1 MSLLIFAMLFS
12 TLQECLSNKYFMN
25 NDRYHVKRMKNNI
38 AVKKFREEK
47 STKDTVKKIQLHKV
61 LCFDSKNNI
70 LAQCCTT
77 QIKEENE
84 RLEKSTAEAKGGLD
98 QIRLIFQAH
107 AKLVAMWCSKDCYHN
122 IY

>member
-1 MSLLIFAMLFS
+1 MSLLILAILFP

-61 LCFDSKNNI
+61 LCFDSKKKFLHN
-70 LAQCCTT
+70 
-77 QIKEENE
+77 
-84 RLEKSTAEAKGGLD
+84 
-98 QIRLIFQAH
+98 
-107 AKLVAMWCSKDCYHN
+107 VAPLR
-122 IY
+122 

>member
-1 MSLLIFAMLFS
+1 
-12 TLQECLSNKYFMN
+12 MN

-47 STKDTVKKIQLHKV
+47 STKDSVKKIQLHKV
-61 LCFDSKNNI
+61 LCFDSKNEI

-84 RLEKSTAEAKGGLD
+84 QLEKSTAEAKGGLD

-107 AKLVAMWCSKDCYHN
+107 AKLVAMWYSKGCNPN
-122 IY
+122 INVRTDPNFANLPEVQVK